1 MNTRRLSALL
11 MTLSAMGVI
20 PIVRGVKI
28 IKQSYKQLER
38 YQVKT
43 ADLSYGRMTY
53 VDQGSGET
61 LLALHGIFGGY
72 DQGYE
77 LGVNCGFPGR
87 VIAPSRFGYLG
98 SDVSGQGTP
107 KEQARALVELL
118 DYSGVDK
125 TFVIGGSAGGTH
137 AIRLAL
143 DFPERV
149 KGVILYSSR
158 MPLPKRPTKPM
169 QYKYM
174 GPPKFIC
181 NDIAMYLL
189 SPVVAMMTSTPL
201 HSVMSILPI
210 GKRKAGAYIDSV
222 ISNPDMA
229 KNFDDYRIES
239 LTVPV
244 LIFSAMDDRLIKF
257 TDVEKV
263 IRRFP
268 NKVFVPFENGGH
280 LIVGHDVEIHNTV
293 NEFIARYR

>member
-1 MNTRRLSALL
+1 MNTRRLSTLL

-20 PIVRGVKI
+20 PIVRGMKI

-38 YQVKT
+38 YQVKI

-143 DFPERV
+143 DFPDRV

-158 MPLPKRPTKPM
+158 MPLLKRPTKPT
-169 QYKYM
+169 QYM
-174 GPPKFIC
+174 GPPKFI
-181 NDIAMYLL
+181 
-189 SPVVAMMTSTPL
+189 
-201 HSVMSILPI
+201 
-210 GKRKAGAYIDSV
+210 
-222 ISNPDMA
+222 
-229 KNFDDYRIES
+229 
-239 LTVPV
+239 
-244 LIFSAMDDRLIKF
+244 
-257 TDVEKV
+257 
-263 IRRFP
+263 
-268 NKVFVPFENGGH
+268 
-280 LIVGHDVEIHNTV
+280 
-293 NEFIARYR
+293 